1 MTPGRFF
8 KNIARNWAPKLFCF
22 AIAVVVVLFNRM
34 SKIENRTIN
43 VPFKLYTNT
52 EFMTTQD
59 IPRTIKVSLRGNK
72 DDIYSILSN
81 DVTAYADFTNVSENG
96 SYSRPIKIE
105 RSGSAMYI
113 TPLEIHTST
122 SQITFKFERKTIKK
136 IPLEPM
142 VKGTPAEG
150 YELSGTLL
158 SPNFVTAEGPESII
172 DSLKSFKTT
181 SVDLD
186 GHSDNFS
193 VQVGVENSNKFVHI
207 LNTDVRLSLSIAKI
221 MVVRTVQ
228 NVTVLLARCADHLTA
243 VPNVQAGSIKLEVNS
258 KRADT
263 ISASSMKLVA
273 ELDNITEPGTYIL
286 PLKPAVPKGM
296 NMVGFSPETVEVTFT
311 AKNIT
316 PAQEAPAAPA
326 PAAPATADAQPKTS
340 APAAKESPAP
350 AAKETVT
357 PAATTPAA
365 PAEKPAE

>member
-8 KNIARNWAPKLFCF
+8 KIITRNWAAKLFCF

-34 SKIENRTIN
+34 SKIEDRTIN

-52 EFMTTQD
+52 EFLTTQD

-81 DVTAYADFTNVSENG
+81 DVTAYADFTNVSDNG
-96 SYSRPIKIE
+96 IYSRPIKIE
-105 RSGSAMYI
+105 RSGSALYI
-113 TPLEIHTST
+113 TPLEIHTT
-122 SQITFKFERKTIKK
+122 TNQISFTFERKTIKR
-136 IPLEPM
+136 IPLEPV

-158 SPNFVTAEGPESII
+158 SPNFVTVEGPESVL
-172 DSLKSFKTT
+172 DSISSFKTT

-193 VQVGVENSNKFVHI
+193 VQVGVENSNKFIHV

-228 NVTVLLARCADHLTA
+228 NVTILLARCDENLTA
-243 VPNVQAGSIKLEVNS
+243 VPNVQAGTIKLEVNS

-273 ELDNITEPGTYIL
+273 ELDNIKEPGTYIL

-296 NMVGFSPETVEVTFT
+296 NMVGFSPDTVE
-311 AKNIT
+311 I
-316 PAQEAPAAPA
+316 
-326 PAAPATADAQPKTS
+326 
-340 APAAKESPAP
+340 
-350 AAKETVT
+350 TVT
-357 PAATTPAA
+357 TKNVTQQSEQSAESAASAA
-365 PAEKPAE
+365 SEASKE